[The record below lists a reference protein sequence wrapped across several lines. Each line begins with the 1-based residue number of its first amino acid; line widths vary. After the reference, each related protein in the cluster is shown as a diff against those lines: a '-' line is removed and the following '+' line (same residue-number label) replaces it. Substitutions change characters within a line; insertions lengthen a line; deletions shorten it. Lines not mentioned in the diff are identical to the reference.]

1 MSYSRLQYS
10 TNREGIVADKDMI
23 TMSRRESKRLHLIHQ
38 VLDLKITQVAAAKVL
53 GVSDRQLRR
62 MIKRVRAEGDEGICH
77 RSRGRASNNRIPRKT
92 KNRVLRLFRQ
102 TYADFNLVHATEILS
117 ANHGLSI
124 SDETLRLWL
133 NEAGIP
139 YKRRRVKKHRQWRE
153 RKACFGEL
161 VQIDGSHH
169 AWFEGRGP
177 VCVFM
182 GYIDDATGTVF
193 GRFYDYEGT
202 LPALDSMKRYIRH
215 YGIPQSVY
223 LDKHTTYKSW
233 AKPTIDEQLSGH
245 EPMSHFEKSMAALE
259 VEVIHANSPQ
269 AKGRV
274 ERLFKTLQD
283 RLVREMRLWGI
294 KSVDEANVF
303 LETYL
308 PKYNSR
314 FRKAA
319 REKADLHRPALHSKE
334 LDRILCIKE
343 ERTVKNDFTIS
354 YNGKLYQ
361 IEQMIRARKVTAEE
375 RLDGSLHIT
384 YQGQDLRYRM
394 ITEQLP
400 KETSEK
406 QLLLAA
412 RKPWVPSADHPWKK
426 RSTLTPRRRRVQPLS
441 AP

>member
-1 MSYSRLQYS
+1 M
-10 TNREGIVADKDMI
+10 
-23 TMSRRESKRLHLIHQ
+23 
-38 VLDLKITQVAAAKVL
+38 
-53 GVSDRQLRR
+53 
-62 MIKRVRAEGDEGICH
+62 
-77 RSRGRASNNRIPRKT
+77 
-92 KNRVLRLFRQ
+92 
-102 TYADFNLVHATEILS
+102 
-117 ANHGLSI
+117 
-124 SDETLRLWL
+124 
-133 NEAGIP
+133 
-139 YKRRRVKKHRQWRE
+139 KKHRQRRE

-169 AWFEGRGP
+169 DWFEGRGP
-177 VCVFM
+177 VCVSM

-202 LPALDSMKRYIRH
+202 MPAMDSMKRYIRR
-215 YGIPQSVY
+215 YGVPQSVY

-233 AKPTIDEQLSGH
+233 AKPTIAEQLSSQ

-283 RLVREMRLWGI
+283 RLVREMRLLGI
-294 KSVDEANVF
+294 RSVDEANVF

-314 FRKAA
+314 FRKEA
-319 REKADLHRPALHSKE
+319 REKANLHRPALHGRE

-343 ERTVKNDFTIS
+343 ERMVKNDFTIA
-354 YNGKLYQ
+354 YNGKGYQ
-361 IEQMIRARKVTAEE
+361 IEQRTRARKITVEE

-384 YQGQDLRYRM
+384 YRGRDLRYRT

-400 KETSEK
+400 KETTEK
-406 QLLLAA
+406 PHPLAA
-412 RKPWVPSADHPWKK
+412 RKPWVSPADHPWKK
-426 RSTLTPRRRRVQPLS
+426 RPTLTPRRRQEQQLS

>member
-1 MSYSRLQYS
+1 
-10 TNREGIVADKDMI
+10 VADKDMI

-38 VLDLKITQVAAAKVL
+38 ALDRKITQVAAAELL
-53 GVSDRQLRR
+53 GLSARQFRR
-62 MIKRVRAEGDEGICH
+62 LIRRVRAEGDDGICH
-77 RSRGRASNNRIPRKT
+77 RSRGRASNNQIPRKT
-92 KNRVLRLFRQ
+92 KERVIRLFRQ
-102 TYADFNLVHATEILS
+102 DYADFNLVHATEILS
-117 ANHGLSI
+117 ADHGIAL

-133 NEAGIP
+133 HEAGVP
-139 YKRRRVKKHRQWRE
+139 YKKRRVRKHRQRRE
-153 RKACFGEL
+153 RKACIGEL

-169 AWFEGRGP
+169 DWFEGRGP

-193 GRFYDYEGT
+193 GRFYDYECT
-202 LPALDSMKRYIRH
+202 VPAMDSMKRYIRH

-223 LDKHTTYKSW
+223 LDKHTTYRSW
-233 AKPTIDEQLSGH
+233 AKPTIEEQLTGQ
-245 EPMSHFEKSMAALE
+245 EPLSHFEKSMAALE
-259 VEVIHANSPQ
+259 IKVIHANSPQ

-283 RLVREMRLWGI
+283 RLVREMRLKGV

-308 PKYNSR
+308 PKHNR
-314 FRKAA
+314 WFRKEA
-319 REKADLHRPALHSKE
+319 RDKADLHRLALPTRE

-361 IEQMIRARKVTAEE
+361 IEQTTRAKKITVEE

-384 YQGQDLRYRM
+384 YKGQDLRYRM
-394 ITEQLP
+394 ITEQAP
-400 KETSEK
+400 KETSEPLGLIAVK
-406 QLLLAA
+406 
-412 RKPWVPSADHPWKK
+412 KPWTPPADHPWKK
-426 RSTLTPRRRRVQPLS
+426 RPTLTPRRRREPVLS
-441 AP
+441 TT